1 MREPSATLDQSY
13 YGSQL
18 VYAVGYFFFSIA
30 KSEWWGGDKKKLEN
44 WNLTCL
50 VEVLCI
56 IRLLVTISISMVYNL
71 YITIITIIYG
81 MEGTEVEVV
90 TEVQYLLLL

>member
-1 MREPSATLDQSY
+1 MREPSATLHQSY

-30 KSEWWGGDKKKLEN
+30 KSEWRGGDKKKLEN

-50 VEVLCI
+50 VFVND
-56 IRLLVTISISMVYNL
+56 SSGY
-71 YITIITIIYG
+71 YDAK
-81 MEGTEVEVV
+81 
-90 TEVQYLLLL
+90 YLGGKIL